1 MKFSAIHFRLVKG
14 APPFLNPDAGP
25 VVAAE
30 LLRVDAA
37 VDVEWDFPREVGA
50 DYVPRVHPEG
60 ILALALRRP
69 VDRRVDDELHVPQVS
84 AVVVVDPGVGEAL
97 EGVVAID
104 HAVRRQ
110 RVAVVELHI
119 GGNPYQIS
127 DASLQVNQQIPLFC
141 VASRLE
147 RLRGTN
153 AISRLTARARVPR
166 KKTPK
171 RIPRHKVQLHELLPL
186 IKNLGRG

>member
-1 MKFSAIHFRLVKG
+1 MKINDIHFRLVNG

-30 LLRVDAA
+30 LFRVDAA
-37 VDVEWDFPREVGA
+37 VDVEWDAPREIGA
-50 DYVPRVHPEG
+50 DDVPRVHPEG

-69 VDRRVDDELHVPQVS
+69 VDRRVDDELHVPQVGG
-84 AVVVVDPGVGEAL
+84 VVVVDPGVGEAL

-119 GGNPYQIS
+119 GGNPYPIS
-127 DASLQVNQQIPLFC
+127 DTPLQVNQQI
-141 VASRLE
+141 
-147 RLRGTN
+147 
-153 AISRLTARARVPR
+153 
-166 KKTPK
+166 
-171 RIPRHKVQLHELLPL
+171 QLHEH
-186 IKNLGRG
+186 